1 MSPIYHSALSSLRPY
16 MAVIKDSFRE
26 AFASRVLWI
35 LLSISTLILLA
46 LAPLRIQEQRAS
58 QLHPRSIRD
67 WPGLIERIYQQAQ
80 SDGGWKDY
88 RDYQKDFATCRG
100 EAFMIEQVINN
111 PNS

>member
-1 MSPIYHSALSSLRPY
+1 MSPIPHSALSSLRPY

-67 WPGLIERIYQQAQ
+67 WPGLIDRIYQQAQ
-80 SDGGWKDY
+80 STEPSPGKQLWIVGGESF
-88 RDYQKDFATCRG
+88 QNT
-100 EAFMIEQVINN
+100 
-111 PNS
+111 